1 MAQNDDKAELILELA
16 RARAALASNAQG
28 LRRDLDFSARAKK
41 SFKKSP
47 VPWLGGAAVLG
58 LLIARIPGRSS
69 APAKKRSI
77 KIFPQ
82 EDKAVEKAGKAG
94 LVLGAMKIAFD
105 LARPVLMRWAT
116 QRFTEYAAGHRSE
129 FRRN

>member
-1 MAQNDDKAELILELA
+1 MAQNHDKAELILELA
-16 RARAALASNAQG
+16 RARSALASNVQG

-41 SFKKSP
+41 SFKKNP

-58 LLIARIPGRSS
+58 LLIARRPTRSKT
-69 APAKKRSI
+69 PPKKVV
-77 KIFPQ
+77 KFFPQ

-94 LVLGAMKIAFD
+94 LMLGAMKIVFD

-116 QRFTEYAAGHRSE
+116 QRFSEYAAGYRSE
-129 FRRN
+129 FRRG